1 MASSRDDHKIKK
13 DTSKGANQINQVN
26 YITQGGKMK
35 CKEQH

>member
-13 DTSKGANQINQVN
+13 DACGGANQINQLN